1 MKIFNYKINGSPYRV
16 VVQNSDQESVE
27 LEVNGTPYTVEL
39 EQKKKKPISSIQRQ
53 TPIATTGTS
62 DMVAKPKPT
71 VTRTPVATGSNVV
84 NAPLPGVVLDIKVKV
99 GDIVKKGETILVLE
113 AMKMENNIQSTSD
126 GTVTKISVE
135 KGASVLE
142 GMELIVIG

>member
-1 MKIFNYKINGSPYRV
+1 MKIFNYQINGTPYRV
-16 VVQNSDQESVE
+16 VVQNQDQESVE

-39 EQKKKKPISSIQRQ
+39 EQKKKKPISRIQRQ
-53 TPIATTGTS
+53 APSASSGAS
-62 DMVAKPKPT
+62 EVAAKPT
-71 VTRTPVATGSNVV
+71 VTRTPVAAGSTVI
-84 NAPLPGVVLDIKVKV
+84 NAPLPGVVLEIKVKV
-99 GDIVKKGETILVLE
+99 GDAVKKGDTILVLE

-126 GTVTKISVE
+126 GTVSKVSVE